1 VSKKK
6 RRGQRRSPSRQQKGS
21 SLVIPIVVG
30 IVVVA
35 IVVGAILSIEKGQTA
50 SAELPGDGLAGV
62 NTALPLN
69 TNSIPYPDVPRVSL
83 QDAQDKLAQDQA
95 ILVDVRS
102 RASYDKS
109 HAAGA
114 VSMPEEE
121 ITGRLAE
128 LPRDKDII
136 LYCT

>member
-1 VSKKK
+1 MSKKK
-6 RRGQRRSPSRQQKGS
+6 RRRPSQRSTRQQKGS
-21 SLVIPIVVG
+21 SLIIPIIVG

-35 IVVGAILSIEKGQTA
+35 IVAGAIISLEKGQAA
-50 SAELPGDGLAGV
+50 SAELPGDGLSGPS
-62 NTALPLN
+62 TSQPLN
-69 TNSIPYPDVPRVSL
+69 TVSQPYPDVPRISL
-83 QDAQDKLAQDQA
+83 VDAQEKLAQGQA

-114 VSMPEEE
+114 ISMPEEE
-121 ITGRLAE
+121 ILARLDE

>member
-6 RRGQRRSPSRQQKGS
+6 RQRPSQRSARQQKSS
-21 SLVIPIVVG
+21 SLIIPIVVG
-30 IVVVA
+30 LVVVA
-35 IVVGAILSIEKGQTA
+35 IVAGAILSLEKGQTA
-50 SAELPGDGLAGV
+50 SAELPGDGLSGP
-62 NTALPLN
+62 NTAQPLN
-69 TNSIPYPDVPRVSL
+69 TVSPPYPDVPRVPL
-83 QDAQDKLAQDQA
+83 EDAQDKLAQGQA

-114 VSMPEEE
+114 ISMPEEE
-121 ITGRLAE
+121 ITARLDE
-128 LPRDKDII
+128 LPRDKEII

>member
-6 RRGQRRSPSRQQKGS
+6 RRRPTQRSARQQNRS
-21 SLVIPIVVG
+21 SLIIPIVVG

-35 IVVGAILSIEKGQTA
+35 IIAGAIISLEQGQTA
-50 SAELPGDGLAGV
+50 SAELPGGGLSGPG
-62 NTALPLN
+62 TAQPLN
-69 TNSIPYPDVPRVSL
+69 TVSIPYPDVPRVSL
-83 QDAQDKLAQDQA
+83 EDAQDKLAQDQA

-102 RASYDKS
+102 RASYDES

-114 VSMPEEE
+114 ISIPEEE
-121 ITGRLAE
+121 ITARLDE